1 MVKAHLDQSRLVIW
15 VLSFCGAVTASDRV
29 PELRE
34 RAGSLAG
41 FTACIY
47 HTGVYVPYHT
57 HTGAWQGVVRVWLLG
72 PLQPAPCPARPAVAP
87 LPSGAG
93 HAEPGRLPA
102 AAAAFLSWLIADKT
116 GRP

>member
-1 MVKAHLDQSRLVIW
+1 MVKAYLDQSRLVIW
-15 VLSFCGAVTASDRV
+15 VLSFCGAVTASGQGA
-29 PELRE
+29 
-34 RAGSLAG
+34 RAQGASGKSCWVHGMYIPYWCVCAIPYTYWGVAG
-41 FTACIY
+41 C
-47 HTGVYVPYHT
+47 G
-57 HTGAWQGVVRVWLLG
+57 QGVAPGASLT
-72 PLQPAPCPARPAVAP
+72 APCPARPAVAP